1 MYNYFYKKKILFLLS
16 MSMPLLSQV
25 KSSLLYKMQVGLFLL
40 TIKVGL
46 LEDTSEVRF

>member
-1 MYNYFYKKKILFLLS
+1 
-16 MSMPLLSQV
+16 MSMPLLSPV